1 MRIQQ
6 PRPTRRDF
14 LATATG
20 TMVGAACGARASLGA
35 LEDASGKG
43 KAEGS
48 FRAGAAVA
56 DITPE
61 IGVSLDG
68 LLQRLGPIEE
78 IHDPLRTRCLA
89 LDNGETRLAIVLCDS
104 CVISEELVDKAK
116 TLACR
121 RTGLAKNRMLVA
133 PTHTHMSPRLAGW
146 FPLGKLDQQYYD
158 LVARR
163 VAEAIEQAVDNL
175 APARIGVGVTGKG
188 DFLANRRWIMKP
200 GTVGPNPFGE
210 LGDKAVMGGG
220 PKENR
225 LKPAGPVD
233 PDLTVLSVQH
243 ADGKPLALLGN
254 YALHTGIFKRGTASA
269 DYFGQFSERV
279 GQLLNAEDVDPPFVG
294 MMSNGAS
301 GDIAALGGGDF
312 DRVRKVSET
321 LAAEA
326 IRSCRS
332 IEYQDRGVIA
342 MRETEIELDVRKPSA
357 ERLTWAKETLANP
370 RAKLPHRWS
379 RAFAKEMLHMA
390 DFPDSMPVKLQAL
403 RIGNAGIVAIPCE
416 VFAETGLAIKRASPL
431 RPTFVVSH
439 ANAWHGYLPTPEQ
452 HKLGGMEVWLR
463 RASYLE
469 VDASTKIQAEVLRL
483 LEKMA
488 M

>member
-1 MRIQQ
+1 MQMQQ

-14 LATATG
+14 LATAAG

-35 LEDASGKG
+35 EEDPSGKG
-43 KAEGS
+43 KAGGP

-68 LLQRLGPIEE
+68 LLQRLGPIKEV
-78 IHDPLRTRCLA
+78 HDPLRARCLV
-89 LDNGETRLAIVLCDS
+89 LDDGQTRLAIVLCDS
-104 CVISEELVDKAK
+104 CVISEELIDKAK
-116 TLACR
+116 TLAHR

-133 PTHTHMSPRLAGW
+133 PTHTHMAPRLAAW
-146 FPLGKLDQQYYD
+146 FPLSKLDRQYYD

-163 VAEAIEQAVDNL
+163 VAEAIEQAIDNL
-175 APARIGVGVTGKG
+175 APARIGAGVGGKG

-220 PKENR
+220 PAKNR

-254 YALHTGIFKRGTASA
+254 YALHTGIFKRRTASA

-279 GQLLNAEDVDPPFVG
+279 GQLLNAEDTDPPFVG
-294 MMSNGAS
+294 MMSNGTSA
-301 GDIAALGGGDF
+301 DIGALGGDF
-312 DRVRKVSET
+312 DRVREASET

-326 IRSCRS
+326 IRICRS
-332 IEYQDRGVIA
+332 IGYQDHGAIA
-342 MRETEIELDVRKPSA
+342 MRETEIELGVRKPSVQ
-357 ERLTWAKETLANP
+357 RLTWAKKTLANP

-390 DFPDSMPVKLQAL
+390 DFPDRMPVKLQAL
-403 RIGNAGIVAIPCE
+403 RIGNSGIVAIPCE

-431 RPTFVVSH
+431 KPAFVVSH

-452 HKLGGMEVWLR
+452 HDLGGMEVWLR

-469 VDASTKIQAEVLRL
+469 VDASAKIQAEVLRL
-483 LEKMA
+483 LEKTA